1 MFEMETR
8 SRSCKRKRKLNEADA
23 ETGTEIKCAHQ
34 ESPKRIKQIP
44 RFTRESLV
52 LGRHIVLS
60 SGVRSP
66 HNWSFRFVKR
76 PEKMTCHAGQ
86 RVRGFVQDL
95 CSRDPMATFAR
106 MCLVPEYKRPLVPT
120 PEDKQTLGKL
130 TKRHFGE
137 LWKQINNL
145 FHGYSDSDARFS
157 LESMFIRGALTVQD
171 LVPFGW
177 DEGVTVLDLN
187 YNRLLSCDEIVSY
200 VESDKTHNK
209 PSVSTAIKAA
219 HGSYTWR
226 NPLNLNASQ
235 RLCKIIES
243 DLFKWVESM
252 PGLPTPDSVVSLV
265 SSNTDLFVSLI
276 PTTPMFADA
285 VCSFVPLE
293 SFRRAFQQVY
303 ANDHRVYLLCGAI
316 EKAAN
321 SRRNNYFKSLCEHG
335 ILSPLANIVSHYYI

>member
-1 MFEMETR
+1 METR

-23 ETGTEIKCAHQ
+23 EIKCAHQ

-106 MCLVPEYKRPLVPT
+106 MCLVPEHKRPLVPT

-145 FHGYSDSDARFS
+145 FHGYSDSDARFC
-157 LESMFIRGALTVQD
+157 LESMFIRGALTIQN
-171 LVPFGW
+171 LLPFGW

-200 VESDKTHNK
+200 IESDKTTGK
-209 PSVSTAIKAA
+209 VDTATAIKAA
-219 HGSYTWR
+219 HSSYAWR
-226 NPLNLNASQ
+226 NPLNLKASQ
-235 RLCKIIES
+235 RLCNIIELDLS
-243 DLFKWVESM
+243 KWLASMPSLPTLDNVVNLVRSHADLF
-252 PGLPTPDSVVSLV
+252 LY
-265 SSNTDLFVSLI
+265 LI

-285 VCSFVPLE
+285 VCSFAPLE
-293 SFRRAFQQVY
+293 CFRRAFEQIYNEHHVG
-303 ANDHRVYLLCGAI
+303 LLCDAI

-321 SRRNNYFKSLCEHG
+321 SRRNNYYGSLCEHG